1 MKFYRISER
10 LEQVAEKE
18 LDNRSFPYV
27 VTMTEEEWA
36 KRNDFF
42 GMEYDLELN
51 PEEVLESK
59 AVVNMN
65 SLTGSFYIPDRKDIC
80 DTRYGISFALNQY
93 GIVLIGHG
101 EYFDGLIGKIVR
113 TKKWHAPSLER
124 FIYDFMEEIIEADLR
139 LLEEK
144 ENILSAAEDEILKG
158 ETEEYPTEINDIRGE
173 LVDLKMHYGQLIDVA
188 QEFEENENG
197 YFKQENLRF
206 FRLFCERVERLENR
220 VDSLREYVVQLRD
233 LVQAKLDEKQ
243 NHIMSLLTIVST
255 IFLPLTLIAGWYG
268 MNFRYMP
275 ELNWKW
281 AYPGVLVLCIAI
293 VVGCLIYFKKKKWF

>member
-1 MKFYRISER
+1 MQFYRISES
-10 LEQVAEKE
+10 LEQVSEQGLE
-18 LDNRSFPYV
+18 NRRHQYV

-36 KRNDFF
+36 ERNQFF

-51 PEEVLESK
+51 PDEVLETK
-59 AVVNMN
+59 AVVNFS

-80 DTRYGISFALNQY
+80 DTQYGISFALNQR

-101 EYFDGLIGKIVR
+101 EYFNGLIEKIVR

-124 FIYDFMEEIIEADLR
+124 FIYDFMEQIIEGDLR

-144 ENILSAAEDEILKG
+144 ENILNAAEDDILKG
-158 ETEEYPTEINDIRGE
+158 NTEEYPTEINEIRGQ

-188 QEFEENENG
+188 QEFEENENS
-197 YFKQENLRF
+197 YFKQENLRY
-206 FRLFCERVERLENR
+206 FRLFCDRVERLESR
-220 VDSLREYVVQLRD
+220 VDSLRDYVVQLRD
-233 LVQAKLDEKQ
+233 LVQAQLDEKQ

-281 AYPGVLVLCIAI
+281 AYPAVFVLCIAI